1 MIERD
6 KPTGEVVNLRRARKL
21 RERHAAEAKAQENR
35 AAFGR
40 PKAER
45 VLTNAR
51 LQKDSQKLDLHKR
64 SPTTDGDR

>member
-1 MIERD
+1 MIEPE

-51 LQKDSQKLDLHKR
+51 LIKDSQKLDGHKR
-64 SPTTDGDR
+64 SPPTDNDR